1 MSIKNFILSY
11 FKPDSSQDE
20 SKTFTDYYYF
30 IISSIILLFIVTI
43 IIFSTIFRHWA
54 FIFIIIIPI
63 VFFIV
68 EVYIFSKKRSSLR
81 VLALFVTLLG
91 YIMLFILYFY
101 KIPHVIIIT
110 FIVLT
115 ILIFWKNYRDTR
127 FPYQNKRI
135 R

>member
-20 SKTFTDYYYF
+20 PKTFTDYYYF
-30 IISSIILLFIVTI
+30 IISSIILLFVVTI
-43 IIFSTIFRHWA
+43 IILNTIFKHWA

-63 VFFIV
+63 AFFIF

-81 VLALFVTLLG
+81 VSALFVTLLG
-91 YIMLFILYFY
+91 YIMLFSLYFNQ
-101 KIPHVIIIT
+101 IPHVIVII

-127 FPYQNKRI
+127 FPNQNKRI
-135 R
+135 K